1 MGDETSDGAAALE
14 SDDLGTSAPIGA
26 PGGSTEESKRRLQQR
41 QRYVEDSQRSIVD
54 AVEVF
59 LRNLREQAQTQSLG
73 VVDLLRLR
81 ALLVVVLGSGSNKA
95 DLRPKD
101 LSSQVRRRQVLP
113 SRGDASWRGRVGRL
127 LFEFFRDHAAARP
140 PLIRTLCLEIDDN
153 QGLPE
158 DVLECWAT
166 CFWAICAMRV
176 ATDDTGAFFD
186 VSARESMLAHDLYRF
201 SRLLPAQAL
210 GSVVREIFMGMSAR
224 YADRLGVSADRIE
237 QEHQALA
244 ATAHVLSS

>member
-1 MGDETSDGAAALE
+1 M
-14 SDDLGTSAPIGA
+14 
-26 PGGSTEESKRRLQQR
+26 
-41 QRYVEDSQRSIVD
+41 
-54 AVEVF
+54 
-59 LRNLREQAQTQSLG
+59 
-73 VVDLLRLR
+73 
-81 ALLVVVLGSGSNKA
+81 
-95 DLRPKD
+95 
-101 LSSQVRRRQVLP
+101 
-113 SRGDASWRGRVGRL
+113 
-127 LFEFFRDHAAARP
+127 
-140 PLIRTLCLEIDDN
+140 
-153 QGLPE
+153 
-158 DVLECWAT
+158 
-166 CFWAICAMRV
+166 